1 MIWATSDAIWTA
13 LGDTSRDLSW
23 YSKRTSLS
31 AVYGTTVLFWLGDT
45 SDRDEATWAFLDRRI
60 ENVMQF
66 EKLKAGAQKAP
77 GFQALM
83 KGPLKILERISAP
96 KGAADLPG
104 KMKG

>member
-1 MIWATSDAIWTA
+1 
-13 LGDTSRDLSW
+13 
-23 YSKRTSLS
+23 
-31 AVYGTTVLFWLGDT
+31 
-45 SDRDEATWAFLDRRI
+45 
-60 ENVMQF
+60 VMQF